1 MYEGILSMRQPA
13 SASKFNVIGM
23 IDDWG
28 LLTLCT
34 TPPLFGHLLEHQSI
48 LTLHPSE
55 LGIAWRI
62 SCPKQRQRNTIGFD
76 VNLLSDQD
84 HTESNLPSDQISKTR
99 YGGRGRTHGFGQWL
113 NYYTLLKQRNRQKFV
128 AAVKMYNLQVHR
140 SAGVILVSN
149 SLATRKKEPLT
160 RLPIMT
166 IYIFKL

>member
-1 MYEGILSMRQPA
+1 MKEHIAEPLHSGNQIVYGDEKYIYLSKLYKYIPSYYLFSLKVLCHVCIGILSMRQPA

-99 YGGRGRTHGFGQWL
+99 YGGRLWL
-113 NYYTLLKQRNRQKFV
+113 VAELL
-128 AAVKMYNLQVHR
+128 HT
-140 SAGVILVSN
+140 S
-149 SLATRKKEPLT
+149 
-160 RLPIMT
+160 
-166 IYIFKL
+166 

>member
-1 MYEGILSMRQPA
+1 MAMKNTSIYLNCISIFHFTIYSPSKYYLCHVCIGILSMRQPA

-99 YGGRGRTHGFGQWL
+99 YGGRGRH
-113 NYYTLLKQRNRQKFV
+113 
-128 AAVKMYNLQVHR
+128 
-140 SAGVILVSN
+140 
-149 SLATRKKEPLT
+149 T
-160 RLPIMT
+160 RLWLVAELLHT
-166 IYIFKL
+166 S

>member
-1 MYEGILSMRQPA
+1 MKEHIAEPLQSGKQIVYGDEKYIYLSKLYKYIPSYYLFSLKVLCHVSIGILSMRQPA

-99 YGGRGRTHGFGQWL
+99 YGGRGRH
-113 NYYTLLKQRNRQKFV
+113 
-128 AAVKMYNLQVHR
+128 
-140 SAGVILVSN
+140 
-149 SLATRKKEPLT
+149 T
-160 RLPIMT
+160 RLWLVAELLHT
-166 IYIFKL
+166 S

>member
-1 MYEGILSMRQPA
+1 MAMKYTSIYLNCISIFHLTIYSPSKYYVMYERILSMRQPA

-99 YGGRGRTHGFGQWL
+99 YGGRGRH
-113 NYYTLLKQRNRQKFV
+113 
-128 AAVKMYNLQVHR
+128 
-140 SAGVILVSN
+140 
-149 SLATRKKEPLT
+149 T
-160 RLPIMT
+160 RLWLVAELLHTSKTEKSSKICGGG
-166 IYIFKL
+166 